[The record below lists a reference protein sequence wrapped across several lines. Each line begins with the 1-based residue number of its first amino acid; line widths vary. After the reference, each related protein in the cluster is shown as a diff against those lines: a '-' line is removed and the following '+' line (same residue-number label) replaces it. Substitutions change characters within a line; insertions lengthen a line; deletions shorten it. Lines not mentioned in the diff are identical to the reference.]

1 MKCIQYHLLW
11 IYHTFNMFTLMSSS
25 PKTPCKELFF
35 LFAEKETEAEGKQ
48 RGCPRMEMW
57 YLMKLGY
64 KLNLAES
71 QDHMTR
77 RKIKI

>member
-1 MKCIQYHLLW
+1 
-11 IYHTFNMFTLMSSS
+11 MSSS